1 VRALVTGA
9 SGFLGRHVVA
19 ALLKRGHEVRAMVRS
34 RRSAQ
39 GLGLGWPEAVEV
51 FQGDLLTSGDLE
63 SAFAGADV
71 LVHLAASMSGD
82 KDAQIASGVTGSERL
97 LAAMARSSTRR
108 LVLCSS
114 FSVYDWSAIEG
125 TLDEDSPLEPIEP
138 IEELEERGA
147 YAVAKAL
154 QERAVRRLAR
164 EHGFALTVL
173 RPGFIWGRGHG
184 YFAGM
189 GQKIGPLHLVFGPL
203 ARVPLTHVEN
213 CADLF
218 AVAAQDPRAAGHTF
232 NVVDGPGP
240 RIWEQLGEHLRRS
253 GERGLRVPVPYRL
266 GMLAARAATAAGRL
280 ALGKKA
286 ELPGLMIASRFEAR
300 FKPLR
305 FTNERA
311 ERVLGWRPPLDY
323 GSCLERTYGSDAQGS

>member
-1 VRALVTGA
+1 MRALVTGA
-9 SGFLGRHVVA
+9 SGFLGRSVVA

-34 RRSAQ
+34 RRSAE
-39 GLGLGWPEAVEV
+39 GPGLGWPEAVEV
-51 FQGDLLTSGDLE
+51 FQADLLTSEDLE

-82 KDAQIASGVTGSERL
+82 RDAQIASGVTGSERL

-125 TLDEDSPLEPIEP
+125 TLDEDSPLEPS
-138 IEELEERGA
+138 EELEERGA
-147 YAVAKAL
+147 YAVAKSL
-154 QERAVRRLAR
+154 QERAVRRLAQ

-184 YFAGM
+184 TFAGM

-203 ARVPLTHVEN
+203 AHAPLTHVEN

-266 GMLAARAATAAGRL
+266 GMLAARAATAAGRV
-280 ALGKKA
+280 ALGEKA
-286 ELPGLMIASRFEAR
+286 ELPGLMIPSRFEAR

-311 ERVLGWRPPLDY
+311 ERVLGWRPPLDHR
-323 GSCLERTYGSDAQGS
+323 SCLERTYGSEAHGA